1 VNEDCL
7 KLTTYC
13 AERDR
18 LGDRFVADALVDLY
32 ARHEL
37 ATSVVLRGI
46 EGFGKRD
53 RLQTERL
60 LTLSENLPIVTV
72 AVDRRERI
80 EAVLPDASEL
90 VSHGLLTLERARMV
104 AGGVGEAKL
113 PQELGDETKLTV
125 YCGRQQRAR
134 GRPAYVT
141 IVDVLHRHGVAGATV
156 LLGVDGTAHGARR
169 RAKLLARNAE
179 VPLMIIS
186 VGDAGRIAAALP
198 ELAAVLERPLFTL
211 ERIRV
216 VKRDGRAL
224 AERRR
229 MPRTDESG
237 LAIWH
242 KLMIYAGEQ
251 VKANGHPLYV
261 ELVRRLRERGA
272 DGATALRGIWG
283 YHGDHRPHGDKL
295 LSLRRHVPVV
305 TVVVDTPERIES
317 LYPTVDEL
325 TGDTGLVT
333 SEIVPA
339 SRALTPDGIRGGVRL
354 ARRLPG

>member
-1 VNEDCL
+1 VNDDCL

-18 LGDRFVADALVDLY
+18 AGERFVADALVDLY

-72 AVDRRERI
+72 AVDRRDRI
-80 EAVLPDASEL
+80 EAVLADASSL
-90 VSHGLLTLERARMV
+90 VSHGLLTLERARMLT
-104 AGGVGEAKL
+104 GGVGEVRL
-113 PQELGDETKLTV
+113 PQQLDDETKLTV
-125 YCGRQQRAR
+125 YCGRQERIG
-134 GRPAYVT
+134 GRPAHVAV
-141 IVDVLHRHGVAGATV
+141 VDALHRQGIAGATV
-156 LLGVDGTAHGARR
+156 LLGVDGTAHGIRR
-169 RAKLLARNAE
+169 RAKFLGRNAE
-179 VPLMIIS
+179 VPMMIIS
-186 VGDAGRIAAALP
+186 VGDAGRIASALP
-198 ELAAVLERPLFTL
+198 ELSSMLARPLMTL
-211 ERIRV
+211 ERIQV
-216 VKRDGRAL
+216 LKRDGRTLGAL
-224 AERRR
+224 RPVPE
-229 MPRTDESG
+229 TDEAG
-237 LAIWH
+237 LSIWR
-242 KLMIYAGEQ
+242 KMMVYTGEQ
-251 VKANGHPLYV
+251 VRVNGHPLYV
-261 ELVRRLRERGA
+261 QLVRQLRNAGA

-305 TVVVDTPERIES
+305 TIAVDTPERMRS
-317 LYPTVDEL
+317 LYAVVDEL
-325 TGDTGLVT
+325 TAETGLVT

-339 SRALTPDGIRGGVRL
+339 SRALTPDGVRGGLGL

>member
-1 VNEDCL
+1 MNEDCL

-18 LGDRFVADALVDLY
+18 AGGRFVADALVELY

-80 EAVLPDASEL
+80 EAVLPEAAEL
-90 VSHGLLTLERARMV
+90 VSHGLVTLERARMLT
-104 AGGVGEAKL
+104 GGVGEVRV
-113 PQELGDETKLTV
+113 PRELGDETKLTV
-125 YCGRQQRAR
+125 YCGRT
-134 GRPAYVT
+134 V
-141 IVDVLHRHGVAGATV
+141 HGV
-156 LLGVDGTAHGARR
+156 RR
-169 RAKLLARNAE
+169 RARLLARNAE
-179 VPLMIIS
+179 VPLMIVS
-186 VGDAGRIAAALP
+186 VGDAARIAGALP
-198 ELAAVLERPLFTL
+198 ELAAALERPLFTL

-216 VKRDGRAL
+216 LKRDGRRL
-224 AERRR
+224 GELRRV
-229 MPRTDESG
+229 PQNDESG

-242 KLMIYAGEQ
+242 KLMIYGGEQ
-251 VKANGHPLYV
+251 VKVEGHPLYV
-261 ELVRRLRERGA
+261 ELVRRLRAGGA

-283 YHGDHRPHGDKL
+283 YHGDHPPHGDKL

-317 LYPTVDEL
+317 LYPAVDEL
-325 TGDTGLVT
+325 TEGPGLVT
-333 SEIVPA
+333 SETIQGPVSQ
-339 SRALTPDGIRGGVRL
+339 SR
-354 ARRLPG
+354 